1 MSLRQLALAAALA
14 TLVLAG
20 CVTPAAPGAE
30 VDAAATRETSGYV
43 VPAPDASLALL
54 EHAELIPM
62 PTGSDVSIH
71 ARIVRPD
78 TDEPVPVIVEFTPYT
93 APGRAMLIEPQV
105 APAEGQFVQELVR
118 RGFAF
123 AFADVRGTGDSG
135 GCLDLRGQMDI
146 EDADAL
152 TEWLGTQPWSNGK
165 VGFIGASYPGSEAH
179 IAGLANN
186 PHLGGVVPVVASTSF
201 YHYHHKG
208 GVPYSNHLA
217 TNTGYTAFATLPTLN
232 PQNENYAS
240 RQAREVAECDQLTH
254 LTVQADQSGAYTPW
268 WADRNLRPR
277 VEQVQVP
284 VLMAQGLADW
294 NVKPDHIATWWNDL
308 QAPKTLIAGQ
318 WGHQFPEDAE
328 EAYGAWWEFAT
339 AFFDQTLRG
348 ADTGRFTDDRAYVQ
362 ANDGSWRTYATW
374 PPLDA
379 TTLVANITPDGLS
392 FTESPS
398 GTLAWYANPA
408 SARMAEVPAD
418 EQVVLALP
426 PLERAMLLAGT
437 PRVNLTIISSAE
449 NVHLV
454 ASLEVKRD
462 GVWKRENHGYLNPI
476 YREGIDAPQRLVPG
490 KATAVTIEMY
500 PQEDA
505 FAAGD
510 ELRLV
515 LRSVDGGST
524 VPVFDEAQIEVVLDG
539 ERLGQ
544 LLLPLSPQ
552 AATAPATE

>member
-1 MSLRQLALAAALA
+1 MSPRQLALAVALA
-14 TLVLAG
+14 AVVLAG

-30 VDAAATRETSGYV
+30 VDASTTAGTAGYA
-43 VPAPDASLALL
+43 VPEPDASLALL

-62 PTGSDVSIH
+62 PIGTDVSIH

-105 APAEGQFVQELVR
+105 GPADGTFVQELVR

-179 IAGLANN
+179 IAALANN
-186 PHLGGVVPVVASTSF
+186 PHLGGVVPIVASTSF

-232 PQNENYAS
+232 PQNENYAP
-240 RQAREVAECDQLTH
+240 RQARELAECDQLTH
-254 LTVQADQSGAYTPW
+254 LAVQADQSGAYSPW

-277 VEQVQVP
+277 VDQVQVP
-284 VLMAQGLADW
+284 VLMGQGLADW

-318 WGHQFPEDAE
+318 WGHAYPADAE
-328 EAYGAWWEFAT
+328 EAYGEWWKFAT

-348 ADTGRFTDDRAYVQ
+348 ADTGMFGEDRAYVQ

-374 PPLDA
+374 PPLEA
-379 TTLVANITPDGLS
+379 ETLAVSITEQGLS
-392 FTESPS
+392 LTESPS
-398 GTLAWYANPA
+398 GTLTW
-408 SARMAEVPAD
+408 RAEPTTAHTGDVPAD
-418 EQVVLALP
+418 EQVVLPLP

-437 PRVNLTIISSAE
+437 PRVNLTIVSSAE

-454 ASLEVKRD
+454 AVLEVMRD

-490 KATAVTIEMY
+490 SPTAVTIEMY

-505 FAAGD
+505 FAAGE

-515 LRSVDGGST
+515 LRSVDGGNT
-524 VPVFDEAQIEVVLDG
+524 VPVFDDATIDVLLDG

-544 LLLPLSPQ
+544 LLLPLSPL
-552 AATAPATE
+552 AAAAAD